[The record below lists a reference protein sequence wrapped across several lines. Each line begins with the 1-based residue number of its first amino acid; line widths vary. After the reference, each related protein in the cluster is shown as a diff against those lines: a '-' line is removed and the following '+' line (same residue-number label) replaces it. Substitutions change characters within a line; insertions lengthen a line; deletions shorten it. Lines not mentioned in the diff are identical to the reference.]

1 MQGCLQKQLQVQH
14 VLGADDMGSF
24 QPGLNF
30 NPVNRAEI
38 VSPLHDKVQL
48 GVS

>member
-1 MQGCLQKQLQVQH
+1 MQGCLPKQFQVQH

-24 QPGLNF
+24 QHGLNF
-30 NPVNRAEI
+30 NPVNRTEI
-38 VSPLHDKVQL
+38 VSRLHDKVQL

>member
-1 MQGCLQKQLQVQH
+1 MPKQFQVQH
-14 VLGADDMGSF
+14 VLGAYDMESF
-24 QPGLNF
+24 QAGLNF

-38 VSPLHDKVQL
+38 VTRLDDKLQL

>member
-1 MQGCLQKQLQVQH
+1 MQGCLPKQFQVQH
-14 VLGADDMGSF
+14 VFGDDDMGSF
-24 QPGLNF
+24 QPVLNF

-38 VSPLHDKVQL
+38 VSRLHDKVQL